1 MPFWVGGYF
10 GWSHLGENWRTLKG
24 TNWNI
29 LELSDG
35 TQNHLLKKFQQY
47 TFPPIKEITTVYL
60 HDQSPPIRGILWYN
74 FGGNDRVP
82 MGSISI
88 QNRMILGVIFWTLS

>member
-60 HDQSPPIRGILWYN
+60 HDQSPPK
-74 FGGNDRVP
+74 
-82 MGSISI
+82 
-88 QNRMILGVIFWTLS
+88 RMINLRQLEEFCGIILGGMIGFRWGPFRSKIG